1 MAHSQQREQMADD
14 MRRLEQEL
22 RRLCRD
28 RLDTAESKR
37 LRVLDLACGE
47 CFEAEMLQRVL
58 RELSAERQGAGAG
71 KMAVDF
77 VGADI
82 RDREIS
88 RAAERCGK
96 GKDGV
101 DYRFLVKDGQKLT
114 QDGDLSGDFDV
125 VFVRHQNYYLG
136 GKEWHE
142 LFEQSLEKLAPE
154 GKLVITSYFDHEHE
168 LAKDAIQNVGGE
180 LIDDI
185 ANREARALATKGKH
199 VDKRLAMFK
208 RKDG

>member
-1 MAHSQQREQMADD
+1 MAGDQRHRAQLAAD
-14 MRRLEQEL
+14 MKRLEKQL
-22 RRLCRD
+22 RRLCQD
-28 RLDTAESKR
+28 RLRSADAKR

-58 RELSAERQGAGAG
+58 RQLAEENHGREQSLD
-71 KMAVDF
+71 VEF

-82 RDREIS
+82 REREIS
-88 RAAERCGK
+88 RAAERCGA
-96 GKDGV
+96 GRQGV
-101 DYRFLVKDGQKLT
+101 DYRFLVKDGQKLS
-114 QDGDLSGDFDV
+114 QDADLEEDFDV

-142 LFEQSLEKLAPE
+142 LFEQSLDKLAPE

-168 LAKDAIQNVGGE
+168 LAKGAIEKVGGD
-180 LIDDI
+180 LIEDI

-199 VDKRLAMFK
+199 VDKRLAMF
-208 RKDG
+208 RRRE

>member
-1 MAHSQQREQMADD
+1 MGQRQHRDQLAED
-14 MRRLEQEL
+14 MQRLEKQL
-22 RRLCRD
+22 RGLCRD
-28 RLDTAESKR
+28 RVKALDTER

-58 RELSAERQGAGAG
+58 RQLAAEEKGAGPKDLG
-71 KMAVDF
+71 IDF

-82 RDREIS
+82 REREIA
-88 RAAERCGK
+88 RAAERCGS
-96 GKDGV
+96 GDEGV
-101 DYRFLVKDGQKLT
+101 DYRFMVKNGQRLD
-114 QDGDLSGDFDV
+114 QDADLEGDFDV

-142 LFEQSLEKLAPE
+142 LFEQSLSKLAPD

-168 LAKDAIQNVGGE
+168 LAKDAIAKVGGE
-180 LIDDI
+180 LIEDV

-199 VDKRLAMFK
+199 VDKRLAMF
-208 RKDG
+208 RRGGG